1 MDPSLHM
8 QTTVKLLAKVY
19 KFFFTSN
26 NTSPERLYNMK
37 VKEVNKHSQ
46 VISYPIILYLEKEG
60 EETTT
65 DEADEEEHE
74 KEAKK
79 IRMRRT

>member
-1 MDPSLHM
+1 M
-8 QTTVKLLAKVY
+8 
-19 KFFFTSN
+19 
-26 NTSPERLYNMK
+26 
-37 VKEVNKHSQ
+37 NKHSQ

-65 DEADEEEHE
+65 DGADEEEHE
-74 KEAKK
+74 KEEKK